1 MLVIVNVLPSPAFK
15 AIKYLGWQLYN
26 KTGSRSRYTTNNL
39 QCPTSSHESQIKRQF
54 HFLWQMYLTS
64 LRQTAL
70 NSIKVRPNLYLN
82 SSTNLAIVNKLS
94 QLYFFLSIF
103 DKFAQTLR
111 RQLLKMFVWVW
122 SLIFY
127 CVFFGGFCSF
137 VLFLSLFCFR
147 VFFCVYKKRK
157 GSKEPVITLVLL
169 IKNDDI

>member
-1 MLVIVNVLPSPAFK
+1 MPSSAFK

-39 QCPTSSHESQIKRQF
+39 QCLTSSHESHIKRQF

-94 QLYFFLSIF
+94 QLYFFCPFLTNLHKHWEDNYWKCLFGF
-103 DKFAQTLR
+103 DCWFFIACFLAV
-111 RQLLKMFVWVW
+111 FVR
-122 SLIFY
+122 
-127 CVFFGGFCSF
+127 
-137 VLFLSLFCFR
+137 LFCFYSCF
-147 VFFCVYKKRK
+147 VFGYFSVYIKKE
-157 GSKEPVITLVLL
+157 GEA
-169 IKNDDI
+169 KNQLSHWFF